1 MKEMKIGYV
10 CEVLHFLLRK
20 RYGAP
25 LVKLPIDLVDK
36 DNEASLDLLCAL
48 FKHCKCKEDEER
60 RRGVLSIYLFHR
72 QLLSLTALASWFE
85 CEA

>member
-60 RRGVLSIYLFHR
+60 RMRKGGGGVID
-72 QLLSLTALASWFE
+72 LSLPQTATLTHCFGFMV
-85 CEA
+85 